1 MLGGRD
7 PWMMLRACAA
17 GLLLAG
23 GPYAAGPYAHA
34 GALDVLPAAPTA
46 VEAAELYLEVSIN
59 GVKTGLVAPFR
70 QTPQG
75 LLSSVQNL
83 RDLGLE
89 TERFG
94 VDGREEFVL
103 DSVPDLKYHYDAA
116 TQSIDLQLGDTLRR
130 PLQLSARNARPGG
143 AGSADPGILLNYDL
157 YGTLGSR
164 GRLASLNEIRWFGPR
179 GVLTSSGNAVLRGG
193 GQRGD
198 GRRFIRY
205 DTTWTWSD
213 PATLQTWQVGDFVSP
228 SLNWSRSLRMAGVE
242 WRRNFE
248 LRPDLLTYPLASIG
262 ASAVVPSSVSLYVN
276 GIQQYS
282 ADVPGGPF
290 VIDQVAGLNGAG
302 QATVV
307 TRDALGR
314 AVATSLPLYVDTR
327 LLSSGLSDFAVSAG
341 LLRRDY
347 GLRSFHYAGSPALT
361 SSLRH
366 GVSDA
371 LTVEAHAELGRGLV
385 NGGAGAL
392 VRLGTSGGVLSGAL
406 VASGGTAAGE
416 SEGRASEGR
425 ASAKGAQASF
435 GYQYIAPRFAID
447 LQSVRATPGYADLGT
462 AEGSPVIRV
471 NDRASVNVSL
481 EHAGSASLS
490 LVHYRAPLS
499 NPVRLLALAW
509 SRSVGYGA
517 FLNLSAYQDL
527 GKPETRGLSATLSVS
542 LGSRV
547 ALSASSGRQAGE
559 RTAMLSASRTS
570 DVDGGWGWGV
580 QKGRSGALDVTQA
593 QVQYLGSAGQ
603 LSATTVQA
611 GGARSTS
618 VGLSG
623 SLVAMDGTVVA
634 ARHVGRGFAMVSTGL
649 ADVPVYHENRVIG
662 RTGADGRL
670 LVADLMPYSNNTIAI
685 DTSNLPADTR
695 LDRSS
700 LNVVP
705 QSGAGVLVPFRV
717 ERYRAATVIVQD
729 VEGKPLAVGTP
740 ARLLGASGDSAS
752 TVVGYDG
759 VVFLDGLGQA
769 NDLVLGEGASA
780 CTLHFEY
787 QPGADGQLPVIGPLR
802 CSPRKE
808 TQ

>member
-1 MLGGRD
+1 MSGGRV
-7 PWMMLRACAA
+7 PGLMLRACAA

-23 GPYAAGPYAHA
+23 GPYAGGLHAHA
-34 GALDVLPAAPTA
+34 GALDVLPAGHPAP
-46 VEAAELYLEVSIN
+46 EAAELYLEVSIN
-59 GVKTGLVAPFR
+59 GVKTGLVAPFH

-75 LLSSVQNL
+75 LRSSVQNL

-89 TERFG
+89 PERFG
-94 VDGREEFVL
+94 VEGREAFIL
-103 DSVPDLKYHYDAA
+103 DAIPDLRVRYDAA
-116 TQSIDLQLGDTLRR
+116 AQSIDLQLGDTLRR

-143 AGSADPGILLNYDL
+143 AGSADPGIVLNYDL
-157 YGTLGSR
+157 YGTLGAQ
-164 GRLASLNEIRWFGPR
+164 GRLAALNEIRWFGPR

-193 GQRGD
+193 GQGGD
-198 GRRFIRY
+198 GRRYIRY
-205 DTTWTWSD
+205 DTAWAWSD
-213 PATLQTWQVGDFVSP
+213 PATLQTIQVGDFVSP
-228 SLNWSRSLRMAGVE
+228 SLNWTRSLRMAGVE
-242 WRRNFE
+242 WRRNFD

-282 ADVPGGPF
+282 AEVPGGPF

-327 LLSSGLSDFAVSAG
+327 LLSGGLSDFAVSAG
-341 LLRRDY
+341 MLRRDY
-347 GLRSFHYAGSPALT
+347 GIRSFRYAGSPAVT
-361 SSLRH
+361 GSLRH
-366 GVSDA
+366 GVSDP
-371 LTVEAHAELGRGLV
+371 LTVEAHAEAGRGLV

-392 VRLGTSGGVLSGAL
+392 VRLGTAGGVLSGAL
-406 VASGGTAAGE
+406 AASSGSAAGT
-416 SEGRASEGR
+416 
-425 ASAKGAQASF
+425 SARGAQASL

-447 LQSVRATPGYADLGT
+447 LESVRATRGYADLGT
-462 AEGSPVIRV
+462 SEGSPVIRV
-471 NDRASVNVSL
+471 NDRASVNLSL

-527 GKPETRGLSATLSVS
+527 GKPETRGLSATLSLS
-542 LGSRV
+542 LGGRV
-547 ALSASSGRQAGE
+547 ALSATSGRQAGE
-559 RTAMLSASRTS
+559 RTRTLSASRTS
-570 DVDGGWGWGV
+570 DFDGGWGWGV
-580 QKGRSGALDVTQA
+580 QKGRIGAVSVAQA

-603 LSATTVQA
+603 VSATTVQA
-611 GGARSTS
+611 GGGRSTS
-618 VGLSG
+618 IGLSG

-649 ADVPVYHENRVIG
+649 ADVPVYQENRVIG

-670 LVADLMPYSNNTIAI
+670 LVSDLMPYSSNMIAI
-685 DTSNLPADTR
+685 DTSNLPADAR

-700 LNVVP
+700 LDVVP

-729 VEGKPLAVGTP
+729 ADGKPLAVGTP
-740 ARLLGASGDSAS
+740 ARLAGASGDPAS

-759 VVFLDGLGQA
+759 VVFLDGLRQS
-769 NDLVLGEGASA
+769 NDLVLGEGAAA
-780 CTLHFEY
+780 CTLHFDY

-802 CSPRKE
+802 CPVRKE

>member
-1 MLGGRD
+1 
-7 PWMMLRACAA
+7 MLRACAA

-23 GPYAAGPYAHA
+23 GLSAQA
-34 GALDVLPAAPTA
+34 GAPDLMPAGQPAP
-46 VEAAELYLEVSIN
+46 EAAELYLEVSIN
-59 GVKTGLVAPFR
+59 GVKTGLVAPFH

-75 LLSSVQNL
+75 LRSSVQNL

-89 TERFG
+89 PERFG
-94 VDGREEFVL
+94 VAGQEEFSL
-103 DSVPDLKYHYDAA
+103 DAIPDLKVRYDAA
-116 TQSIDLQLGDTLRR
+116 AQSIDLQLGDTLRR

-157 YGTLGSR
+157 YGTLGSQ
-164 GRLASLNEIRWFGPR
+164 GRLAALNEIRWFGPR
-179 GVLTSSGNAVLRGG
+179 GVLSNSGNAVLRGG
-193 GQRGD
+193 QGGD
-198 GRRFIRY
+198 GRPYIRY
-205 DTTWTWSD
+205 DTSWTWSD
-213 PATLQTWQVGDFVSP
+213 PATLQTLQVGDFVSP

-242 WRRNFE
+242 WRRNFD

-262 ASAVVPSSVSLYVN
+262 ASAVVPSSVNLYVN

-282 ADVPGGPF
+282 AEVPDGPF

-327 LLSSGLSDFAVSAG
+327 LLSGGLSDFAVSAG
-341 LLRRDY
+341 MLRRDY
-347 GLRSFHYAGSPALT
+347 GIRSFRYAGSPALT
-361 SSLRH
+361 GSLRH

-392 VRLGTSGGVLSGAL
+392 VRLGTAGGVLSGAL
-406 VASGGTAAGE
+406 AASSGTAAGT
-416 SEGRASEGR
+416 
-425 ASAKGAQASF
+425 SAKGAQASVA
-435 GYQYIAPRFAID
+435 YQYIAPRFAID
-447 LQSVRATPGYADLGT
+447 LESVRATRGYADLGT

-471 NDRASVNVSL
+471 NDRASVNLSL

-490 LVHYRAPLS
+490 LVHYHAPLS
-499 NPVRLLALAW
+499 KPVRLLALAW

-547 ALSASSGRQAGE
+547 ALSTTSGRQAGE
-559 RTAMLSASRTS
+559 RTRTLSASRTS
-570 DVDGGWGWGV
+570 DFDGGWGWGV
-580 QKGRSGALDVTQA
+580 QKGRIGELGVAQA

-603 LSATTVQA
+603 VSATTVQA
-611 GGARSTS
+611 GKARSTS
-618 VGLSG
+618 IGLSG
-623 SLVAMDGTVVA
+623 SLVAMDGTVA
-634 ARHVGRGFAMVSTGL
+634 PARHVGRGFAMVSTGL
-649 ADVPVYHENRVIG
+649 AGVPVYQENRVIG

-670 LVADLMPYSNNTIAI
+670 LVSDLMPYASNLIAI
-685 DTSNLPADTR
+685 DTSNLPADAR

-700 LNVVP
+700 LDVVP

-717 ERYRAATVIVQD
+717 ERYHAATVIVQD
-729 VEGKPLAVGTP
+729 ADGKPLAVGTP
-740 ARLLGASGDSAS
+740 ARLAGAPGDSAS

-759 VVFLDGLGQA
+759 VVFLDGLRQS
-769 NDLVLGEGASA
+769 NDLVLGEGAAA
-780 CTLHFEY
+780 CSLHFDY

-802 CSPRKE
+802 CPVRKE